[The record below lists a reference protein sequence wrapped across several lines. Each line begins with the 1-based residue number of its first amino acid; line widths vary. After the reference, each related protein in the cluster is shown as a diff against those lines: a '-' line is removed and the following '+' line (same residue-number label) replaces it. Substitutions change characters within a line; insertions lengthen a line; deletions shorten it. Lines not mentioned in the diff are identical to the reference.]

1 MLDDLLD
8 GTRVVVLLGAGGVG
22 KTTTASA
29 LAVAAAQRGLRVV
42 VLTVDPAARLK
53 DALELPDEPGTLHR
67 VPLPDD
73 ATGTLDAILL
83 DAKGLF
89 DNLVR
94 RLSGGSTLATAILE
108 NPIYRNV
115 AGAFAGSDSYMA
127 LEQLLEIAED
137 DRFDLVVVD
146 SPPATHAL
154 ELFDAPDRILALL
167 ESNALDYLSEPLRL
181 VGAATGRIA
190 QGILTT
196 LVVALERMTGM
207 HLMRDISQLATD
219 FATIA
224 PAFRQRAEAIR
235 DLLHGEET
243 RFVLVS
249 APEPHIAPELLTFAH
264 QVDQAGIPI
273 DSVILNRV
281 FDLAYLGS
289 AGDLPLDPETK
300 TNRKPAG
307 WSAGLARKLV
317 QCNRDLEMVEDE
329 QRRWIS
335 ELRDGMQAVGTH
347 PEARLWMELPT
358 LTPAPT
364 TLRGVQ
370 AIAARLG
377 HSDPQNQEPSL

>member
-1 MLDDLLD
+1 MLDELLD

-22 KTTTASA
+22 KTTSAAA
-29 LAVAAAQRGLRVV
+29 LAMAAAQKGLRVV

-53 DALELPDEPGTLHR
+53 DALELPDEPGYLHR
-67 VPLPDD
+67 VPLPPD
-73 ATGTLDAILL
+73 ASGTLDAILL

-89 DNLVR
+89 DDLVQ
-94 RLSGGSTLATAILE
+94 RLSGGGPLATGILE

-127 LEQLLEIAED
+127 LEQLLDIAED
-137 DRFDLVVVD
+137 ERFDLVVVD
-146 SPPATHAL
+146 TPPATHAL

-181 VGAATGRIA
+181 VGAATGRLA

-196 LVVALERMTGM
+196 LVGALERMTGM

-219 FATIA
+219 FAMIA
-224 PAFRQRAEAIR
+224 PAFRQRAKAIR
-235 DLLHGEET
+235 ELLHGDET

-249 APEPHIAPELLTFAH
+249 APEPHIASELLTFAH

-281 FDLAYLGS
+281 FNLAYLS
-289 AGDLPLDPETK
+289 TAEPLPLHSDPK
-300 TNRKPAG
+300 ADQKPAR

-317 QCNRDLEMVEDE
+317 QCNRDLEMLEDD
-329 QRRWIS
+329 QLRRIAQ
-335 ELRDGMQAVGTH
+335 LREGMQAVGTH
-347 PEARLWMELPT
+347 PEARLWIELPT
-358 LTPAPT
+358 LTPSPTSLRSVQTIASRLSRAAPDN
-364 TLRGVQ
+364 
-370 AIAARLG
+370 A
-377 HSDPQNQEPSL
+377 DPVG